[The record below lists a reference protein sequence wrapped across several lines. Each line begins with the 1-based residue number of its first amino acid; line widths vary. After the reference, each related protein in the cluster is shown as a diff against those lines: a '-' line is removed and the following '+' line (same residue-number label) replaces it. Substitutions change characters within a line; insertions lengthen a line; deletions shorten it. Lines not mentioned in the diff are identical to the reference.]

1 MSGGLSIHSAAQ
13 NSLFSFCNSHIGRE
27 TAKLFLTTDQL
38 SLLRALLAED
48 PKLINVPD
56 VVIKLIFLHCAE
68 LD

>member
-13 NSLFSFCNSHIGRE
+13 NSLFSFCNSYVGLD
-27 TAKLFLTTDQL
+27 TTKLFLTTDQL

-56 VVIKLIFLHCAE
+56 AVIKLTFLHCIE

>member
-13 NSLFSFCNSHIGRE
+13 NSLFSLCNPHIGRE
-27 TAKLFLTTDQL
+27 TAKLSLTTDQL
-38 SLLRALLAED
+38 SLLRSLLAED

-56 VVIKLIFLHCAE
+56 VVIKLTFLHCAE